1 MTDIVSVIMEEG
13 ESPANRGMWKLGKV
27 LDTYPVSD
35 GFVRGVTI
43 EDALSNGK
51 RKRLRRPLQKLFR
64 DTGVANGQEPDCI
77 P

>member
-1 MTDIVSVIMEEG
+1 MEEG

-35 GFVRGVTI
+35 GFVRGVTL
-43 EDALSNGK
+43 EDASSNGK
-51 RKRLRRPLQKLFR
+51 RKRLRRPLQKLFHLDIR